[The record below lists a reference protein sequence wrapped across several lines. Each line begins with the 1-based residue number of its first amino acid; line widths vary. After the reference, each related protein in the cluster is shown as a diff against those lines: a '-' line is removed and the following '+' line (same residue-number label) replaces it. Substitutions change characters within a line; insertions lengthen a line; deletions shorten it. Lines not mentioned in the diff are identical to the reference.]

1 MDVDRLQVVLLGLG
15 PGAELGA
22 IGFQHPARAA
32 PGVCVLAL
40 ASSAARPG
48 AATRRSGRGVAPD
61 RRGPEP
67 RQHRHLG
74 PNLFL
79 LRVAHGVAVAGRRG
93 PRCGHRHPRPAGFG
107 LRDPRLSRSP
117 REARLPRRDRPLA
130 EQQRFAQQPAISA
143 DALDLGDGRWTA
155 HAADRE
161 QKPLR
166 SRGVSLRNP
175 VRYCCTPGVRPLWT
189 CRPRQGWS
197 RPGGRHVDW
206 RAQRPTARS
215 SALGTETDRT
225 VSAL

>member
-1 MDVDRLQVVLLGLG
+1 MDVDRLQVVLLG
-15 PGAELGA
+15 AWSWCR
-22 IGFQHPARAA
+22 ARSDR
-32 PGVCVLAL
+32 VS
-40 ASSAARPG
+40 ASGSGCPWRSRPG
-48 AATRRSGRGVAPD
+48 ARVLGRTPRSGNTSQRPRRRPD

-74 PNLFL
+74 PNLFF

-93 PRCGHRHPRPAGFG
+93 PRCGHRHARPPGFG
-107 LRDPRLSRSP
+107 LRDPRPSRSP
-117 REARLPRRDRPLA
+117 RAARLPRRDRPLA